1 MKLYTTVVLGA
12 VVSVFCSA
20 AAGLDNLPETA
31 KLIPAQTALLVEASD
46 FTRLQEQ
53 FKKTNWYQLYKAP
66 AMANFVQ
73 HLEQKCREK
82 LQQDG
87 GEFASMLLSLDVR
100 PTGRLAAAV
109 MIGEWANKGEQFGV
123 ILISQWGQGIDKVKQ
138 AIDKAVQTA
147 LEQGAQRSVEEY
159 SSVKIITITK
169 QRPPLTVPQL
179 DEEEEVSLKTI
190 ERAPLTVAY
199 CLLGETVVGAVDVTA
214 EAVRFTVAHI
224 KGASGSTL
232 AEDAEYTAA
241 ARTLG
246 EKPDIWFYLNIE
258 QLIKTSIT
266 QDSFGNAKKML
277 TNLGL
282 DNVPG
287 LAFAV
292 DFARSTLVPVNGR
305 GLLQVAGEKRG
316 LLKIFEPTTARLNPP
331 RFVSASSCSVSFLH
345 IDIKRAYDELFKMLN
360 LINPEMAEPLKLPLV
375 PPRPDGAPGLELRK
389 DVVEY
394 LGSEI
399 IVAESLDKKTDTT
412 RPQTSK
418 LVAVAVTNR
427 AALEKSLATWYQAI
441 IAPTQPQGRRELLG
455 HTIYTLNLGVLPLL
469 LQGGQGVVPMQSN
482 GPEPQQLPKMAFT
495 VTDSHIVIGSEPIV
509 EQAVRSLSDSSATT
523 IAGASWFIRAKTQIP
538 GAVGAAAFSDDAAYA
553 EQTWQQLRDSAAKT
567 LTPDIPVVEPIGA
580 LVQNILQ
587 VADFGLLPEFE
598 AVRKYF
604 GYSVSYAVSRPD
616 GFYFE
621 FLQAPTA
628 AAETN

>member
-1 MKLYTTVVLGA
+1 
-12 VVSVFCSA
+12 
-20 AAGLDNLPETA
+20 
-31 KLIPAQTALLVEASD
+31 
-46 FTRLQEQ
+46 
-53 FKKTNWYQLYKAP
+53 
-66 AMANFVQ
+66 
-73 HLEQKCREK
+73 
-82 LQQDG
+82 
-87 GEFASMLLSLDVR
+87 
-100 PTGRLAAAV
+100 
-109 MIGEWANKGEQFGV
+109 
-123 ILISQWGQGIDKVKQ
+123 
-138 AIDKAVQTA
+138 
-147 LEQGAQRSVEEY
+147 
-159 SSVKIITITK
+159 
-169 QRPPLTVPQL
+169 
-179 DEEEEVSLKTI
+179 
-190 ERAPLTVAY
+190 
-199 CLLGETVVGAVDVTA
+199 
-214 EAVRFTVAHI
+214 
-224 KGASGSTL
+224 
-232 AEDAEYTAA
+232 
-241 ARTLG
+241 
-246 EKPDIWFYLNIE
+246 
-258 QLIKTSIT
+258 
-266 QDSFGNAKKML
+266 
-277 TNLGL
+277 
-282 DNVPG
+282 
-287 LAFAV
+287 
-292 DFARSTLVPVNGR
+292 
-305 GLLQVAGEKRG
+305 
-316 LLKIFEPTTARLNPP
+316 
-331 RFVSASSCSVSFLH
+331 VSFLH

-495 VTDSHIVIGSEPIV
+495 VTDSHLVVGSEPVV
-509 EQAVRSLSDSSATT
+509 EQAVRSLSDSSA
-523 IAGASWFIRAKTQIP
+523 TQIP

-628 AAETN
+628 AAEPD